1 MELQSRR
8 CSRLVPAAGP
18 NIEIYVR
25 SENVII
31 LVSSSRNSHTGL
43 IISLV
48 TGHSVSGNIFA
59 LLITILDK
67 LCSFK
72 HLLRVK
78 KLSESE
84 SPLIRDDSK
93 IT

>member
-1 MELQSRR
+1 M
-8 CSRLVPAAGP
+8 PAAGP

-84 SPLIRDDSK
+84 SPLIRDCSALSLCL
-93 IT
+93 TEV